1 MLPGLSDGGNALTIA
16 TSGAGS
22 LVLNGPNTSFNSNTF
37 FQVNGGNLVVL
48 DQTYAS
54 GAASGPLAGQPVSL
68 NNGTLVLAA
77 STTAGETF
85 DMVSGNKVSLS
96 GTNDSIIA
104 GSPLAGVSGGTITL
118 SGAQRFAVAAG
129 ETLNLGA
136 TNGYTLD
143 VSSSLVFGNSGTI
156 AAGPGAVSL
165 SAGNLSPAGTLTRPT
180 AAR

>member
-1 MLPGLSDGGNALTIA
+1 MTFA

-22 LVLNGPNTSFNSNTF
+22 LVLTGPNTLTSGTK

-54 GAASGPLAGQPVSL
+54 GAASGPLAGEPVSL
-68 NNGTLVLAA
+68 NNAALVLAA

-104 GSPLAGVSGGTITL
+104 GMPW
-118 SGAQRFAVAAG
+118 
-129 ETLNLGA
+129 
-136 TNGYTLD
+136 
-143 VSSSLVFGNSGTI
+143 
-156 AAGPGAVSL
+156 
-165 SAGNLSPAGTLTRPT
+165 PA
-180 AAR
+180 